1 MTPGSRSKELC
12 EPSQVGPD
20 PADAEDLRAAVVESD
35 EGGGRVIGPADLK
48 HWAETGEWPEGSD

>member
-1 MTPGSRSKELC
+1 MSPGSRPKPLR
-12 EPSQVGPD
+12 EPGQVEPD

-35 EGGGRVIGPADLK
+35 EGGGRVVAPADLK